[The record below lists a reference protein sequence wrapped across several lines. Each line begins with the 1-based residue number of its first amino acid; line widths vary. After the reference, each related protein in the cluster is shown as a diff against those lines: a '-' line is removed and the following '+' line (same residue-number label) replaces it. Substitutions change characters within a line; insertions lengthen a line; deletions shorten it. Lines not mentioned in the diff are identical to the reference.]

1 MSVDGAGDALS
12 RALSGIRDLYTTGL
26 VTHGT
31 TSKAVGWKDE
41 ASQRLRFERLSRV
54 APVDMVEGVTV
65 NDWGCGYGAMY
76 TYLNA
81 LWGQGLAGYTGYDI
95 APQMVDEARRQ
106 VTDPRARFV
115 TGSDEVEEA
124 DYTFVSGTFNVKL
137 EATDTEWEAYVKNR
151 LEALF
156 AVSRRGLAFNLL
168 TCHVDWREPHLFYA
182 DPEAFVDFC
191 LRHLSRHVCL
201 FHDTAL
207 YEWTITVSRTPRS

>member
-1 MSVDGAGDALS
+1 MTVNGPRDALS
-12 RALSGIRDLYTTGL
+12 ETLSGIRDLYATSL
-26 VTHGT
+26 AIHGT
-31 TSKAVGWKDE
+31 TSQAVGWKDE
-41 ASQRLRFERLSRV
+41 PSQQLRFERLARV
-54 APVDMVEGVTV
+54 APTDVVDGVTV

-76 TYLNA
+76 TYLKA
-81 LWGQGLAGYTGYDI
+81 RWGTALAGYTGYDI

-106 VTDPRARFV
+106 VTDPAARFV
-115 TGSDEVEEA
+115 LGSDEVAEA

-137 EATDTEWEAYVKNR
+137 ESSDEEWDAYVKGR

-182 DPEAFVDFC
+182 DPGAFVDFC